1 MVRMSRQPSFVKLGH
16 YNSLK
21 GGTAP
26 GELRANFLNL
36 FHELR
41 DRRLKRDDCETLIH
55 VIHKLKR
62 ASGML
67 WNCTDK
73 VPLEESRLIFFYR
86 KDFYNYYLIDS
97 SITYAQAAR
106 ALRPHINYL
115 EGRAARRDAEA
126 RATKSWEAM
135 VSDIDL
141 EEFFDGIF
149 D

>member
-1 MVRMSRQPSFVKLGH
+1 MVRMPCQPSSVKLGQF
-16 YNSLK
+16 NSLK

-26 GELRANFLNL
+26 GELKANFLNL
-36 FHELR
+36 FHEMR
-41 DRRLKRDDCETLIH
+41 DRRLKRDDCEKLIH
-55 VIHKLKR
+55 VIHALKR

-73 VPLEESRLIFFYR
+73 VPLEESRLISCYH
-86 KDFYNYYLIDS
+86 KDFYKNYFINC

-106 ALRPHINYL
+106 ALRPHMNCL
-115 EGRAARRDAEA
+115 ERRATRRDAEA

-135 VSDIDL
+135 ISDNDL
-141 EEFFDGIF
+141 EEFFDGLF